1 LDFGSSSLSP
11 SSPAAASTA
20 RHAQHANANANSNIA
35 QPTANNT
42 NPHGPGLT
50 STLTVSDLSALQ
62 DLRSSPGVSSAN
74 ARQSLALRLA
84 LLEQDPAE
92 REQFEQRVAAIRR
105 ERMQQRNRY
114 LGLSRAVRDT
124 GDAVLMQQQ
133 ARQPLPPTL
142 LSRAPEGA
150 VASCN
155 ALLTNRLLVRGDGQ
169 GLRERH
175 EAWVAKHSERV
186 VQTKSNAAALEEHRR
201 ERAAQLAAE
210 LDSEEQ
216 RIDDMHAQMQAA
228 WTARERAL
236 WEEQQHELRRE
247 HEAMEAFHATEV
259 ARLAAHEAHKAARLA
274 ARVARKEAQAAEEA
288 RLEEIAYQA
297 RKAELEATG
306 HLSVQGIVNAAAK
319 AVLAASA
326 ASGAPTYD
334 TPTHH
339 STGAGRTGAASSM
352 LLSSTA
358 PPPLHGFFSSGALQS
373 SSSTNWTNDDQLLSA
388 AEAEARVV
396 AGLRREI
403 EAGLA
408 DEQHAFLQASLVA
421 AQAQMARADAL
432 KLAKQREAERERDQ
446 SERERDAAALAAAG
460 STGALTGRR
469 LHSRQNSVIGA
480 KLFAALAL
488 NSALLSSKKPS
499 FSRLHSQGD

>member
-1 LDFGSSSLSP
+1 
-11 SSPAAASTA
+11 
-20 RHAQHANANANSNIA
+20 
-35 QPTANNT
+35 
-42 NPHGPGLT
+42 
-50 STLTVSDLSALQ
+50 V
-62 DLRSSPGVSSAN
+62 
-74 ARQSLALRLA
+74 
-84 LLEQDPAE
+84 
-92 REQFEQRVAAIRR
+92 
-105 ERMQQRNRY
+105 
-114 LGLSRAVRDT
+114 
-124 GDAVLMQQQ
+124 
-133 ARQPLPPTL
+133 
-142 LSRAPEGA
+142 PEGA

-186 VQTKSNAAALEEHRR
+186 VQTKSNAAALEERRR

-216 RIDDMHAQMQAA
+216 RIDGMHAQMQAA

-247 HEAMEAFHATEV
+247 HEAMEAFHAAEV

-319 AVLAASA
+319 AALAAA

-339 STGAGRTGAASSM
+339 STGAGRTGAATSM

-358 PPPLHGFFSSGALQS
+358 PPPLHGFFSSGALQDS
-373 SSSTNWTNDDQLLSA
+373 GSTSWASDNAVLSA

-469 LHSRQNSVIGA
+469 LHSRQNSVLGA

-499 FSRLHSQGD
+499 LSRLHSQGD